1 MRLLFLTRYGRL
13 GASSRLR
20 ILQYIPWLESAGV
33 EVIVSSLF
41 SDNYVLGIQES
52 RRELSDIVRGYAGR
66 LMALMGSGSFD
77 LVWLEKDA
85 LPWLPSWVEMGLLPN
100 GLPYVLDY
108 DDAVFHDYDH
118 HKNSFVKALL
128 KEKHPTLI
136 RGASLVIAG
145 NEYLAEFAR
154 CSGAVRVEV
163 LPTVIDLGR
172 YSVKPKVSVIVRP
185 TLPCVGWI
193 GQQATSQFL
202 LPYKELFQRLASEG
216 NAQFSAIGIDASA
229 FGLPMKSILWEENTE
244 VAHISSFD
252 IGIMPLFD
260 NPFERGKC
268 GYKLIQYMACG
279 LPVVASPIGVNAKI
293 VEHGVNGFLVET
305 IEQWEEALT
314 ILLQDPDLR
323 HRMGQAGR
331 KKVQQQYCVQV
342 MGPRLVKLLK
352 SMVNSR

>member
-118 HKNSFVKALL
+118 HKN
-128 KEKHPTLI
+128 
-136 RGASLVIAG
+136 
-145 NEYLAEFAR
+145 
-154 CSGAVRVEV
+154 
-163 LPTVIDLGR
+163 
-172 YSVKPKVSVIVRP
+172 
-185 TLPCVGWI
+185 
-193 GQQATSQFL
+193 
-202 LPYKELFQRLASEG
+202 
-216 NAQFSAIGIDASA
+216 
-229 FGLPMKSILWEENTE
+229 
-244 VAHISSFD
+244 
-252 IGIMPLFD
+252 
-260 NPFERGKC
+260 
-268 GYKLIQYMACG
+268 
-279 LPVVASPIGVNAKI
+279 
-293 VEHGVNGFLVET
+293 
-305 IEQWEEALT
+305 
-314 ILLQDPDLR
+314 
-323 HRMGQAGR
+323 
-331 KKVQQQYCVQV
+331 
-342 MGPRLVKLLK
+342 
-352 SMVNSR
+352 